1 MRTSRARHT
10 WRALR
15 RVQWHPV
22 SSELPSRE
30 ETSQM
35 IGNNQQKEAR
45 DRRAGAANGQALIE
59 MAIVIVILVTI
70 TVASIDFGVYM
81 YRYVQASNCVREAA
95 RRAVVRKYADAM
107 NPPYCIDAQ
116 LPAPSWDPAPPSDAL
131 APGDPIRAYVD
142 VNYDWLALD
151 TFIPGITGKIKVG
164 ATMRMEGRKV

>member
-1 MRTSRARHT
+1 
-10 WRALR
+10 
-15 RVQWHPV
+15 
-22 SSELPSRE
+22 
-30 ETSQM
+30 M
-35 IGNNQQKEAR
+35 IGRRKRKEASALKTR
-45 DRRAGAANGQALIE
+45 PAQGQALVE

-70 TVASIDFGVYM
+70 TVASVDFGVYM

-95 RRAVVRKYADAM
+95 RRAVVRKYADAL

-142 VNYDWLALD
+142 VDYDWLALD